1 MNRQCY
7 DYDILVVGAGH
18 AGCEAAHICARM
30 GLKVLLLTLNLETI
44 AQASCNPAIGGLAKG
59 HLVREI
65 DAMTGIMAYVT
76 DKAGIWFKQLNTS
89 KGPAVRSSRAQI
101 DKWLYTKTMRDLLE
115 NCKNLYIRQDEA
127 IEILVKK
134 GKAFGVKT
142 ALGQEIYAKAIV
154 VSPGTFLNGL
164 MHIGKR
170 KFSGGRLQEQA
181 SIPLAENLKKLGL
194 MGGRFKT
201 GTCPRLDKRTVDF
214 SVLTVQ
220 EPDKNPI
227 PFSSKTKKITQKQ
240 VPCHITY
247 TNSKTHSIIKK
258 SLKYSALYG
267 GVIKSTGVRYCPS
280 IEDKIV
286 KFADKKRHQIFLE
299 PEGRD
304 TCEYYPNGLSNSLPV
319 DIQLKVLHSI
329 VGLEK
334 VKITRPGYAIEHD
347 YVDPR
352 CLYHSLEARRVK
364 NLFLAGQ
371 INGTTGYE
379 EAGSLGLM
387 AGINAALK
395 ILGKKPFILK
405 RWQAFIGVL
414 IDDLVTKGTAEPYRM
429 FTSRSEY
436 RLILREDNANLRLNK
451 LAHQIGLMGKE
462 TFQRIEE
469 VKKEINVFVN
479 KAATFKVKPSASL
492 NRILKKNKSA
502 PLNEATTLRQ
512 LIKRPGINFGNLQKL
527 SFFPRDINKQVKEQ
541 VEITFKYNGYI
552 KRQQGEIEKLK
563 RIEAIKISS
572 NLNYALLSGLSKE
585 IKEKLKIYKPKT
597 LGAAYRI
604 SGVTP
609 AAIAILMAYLNKKSR
624 S

>member
-7 DYDILVVGAGH
+7 NYDILVVGAGH

-65 DAMTGIMAYVT
+65 DALAGIMAYVT

-115 NCKNLYIRQDEA
+115 DCKNLYIRQDEA
-127 IEILVKK
+127 IEILVRR
-134 GKAFGVKT
+134 GKVFGVKT

-170 KFSGGRLQEQA
+170 KFSGGRLQEQT
-181 SIPLAENLKKLGL
+181 SVSLAENLKKLGL
-194 MGGRFKT
+194 KGGRFKT
-201 GTCPRLDKRTVDF
+201 GTCPRLDKRTIDF
-214 SVLTVQ
+214 SVLTAQ
-220 EPDKNPI
+220 ESDKNPI
-227 PFSSKTKKITQKQ
+227 PFSSRTKKITQKQ

-258 SLKYSALYG
+258 SLKHSALYG

-319 DIQLKVLHSI
+319 DIQLKMLHSV

-352 CLYHSLEARRVK
+352 CLYHSLEVKGVK

-379 EAGSLGLM
+379 EAGSLGLI

-451 LAHQIGLMGKE
+451 LAHQIGLMDKE
-462 TFQRIEE
+462 TFQQIEE
-469 VKKEINVFVN
+469 IKKEINVFLN

-527 SFFPRDINKQVKEQ
+527 SFFPQDINKQVKEQ

-552 KRQQGEIEKLK
+552 KRQQREIEKLK
-563 RIEAIKISS
+563 RIEAMKISS

-585 IKEKLKIYKPKT
+585 IKEKLKIYKPRT
-597 LGAAYRI
+597 LGEAYRI

-609 AAIAILMAYLNKKSR
+609 AAIAILMAYLSKKSQ